1 MLLKEQA
8 FHHMLLLKTL
18 KYALIYKIMEDSIV
32 IPSSV
37 KVFVKLGRKHG
48 NMAHELS
55 GMLKEYRKR
64 YTSVKLQEEAMKWWR
79 QSI

>member
-1 MLLKEQA
+1 
-8 FHHMLLLKTL
+8 
-18 KYALIYKIMEDSIV
+18 MEDSIV
-32 IPSSV
+32 IPPSV